1 MLRRLL
7 KINRQFLG
15 IGCYNFIPLIE
26 FKICRSHIPY
36 ALEVKAHI
44 TVNVYISFSGQHQK
58 GIKETVIKKVNCSKP
73 LMCE

>member
-7 KINRQFLG
+7 KINRKFFG

-36 ALEVKAHI
+36 DLEVKAHI

-58 GIKETVIKKVNCSKP
+58 GIKETVIKK
-73 LMCE
+73 